1 MCLDIHEALYKRAN
15 ELDKV
20 PELDN
25 LLDEFINNKKEEIKE
40 EAAKSKKNKKSAS
53 LKMDTASLVPFPAP
67 TTPYFES
74 PIVPS
79 SLRLVCDNMLQ
90 VSHLKYHIRK
100 ISVNHPVYS
109 RVFARSCACWV

>member
-40 EAAKSKKNKKSAS
+40 AAKSK
-53 LKMDTASLVPFPAP
+53 LLVP
-67 TTPYFES
+67 S
-74 PIVPS
+74 
-79 SLRLVCDNMLQ
+79 Q
-90 VSHLKYHIRK
+90 
-100 ISVNHPVYS
+100 
-109 RVFARSCACWV
+109 